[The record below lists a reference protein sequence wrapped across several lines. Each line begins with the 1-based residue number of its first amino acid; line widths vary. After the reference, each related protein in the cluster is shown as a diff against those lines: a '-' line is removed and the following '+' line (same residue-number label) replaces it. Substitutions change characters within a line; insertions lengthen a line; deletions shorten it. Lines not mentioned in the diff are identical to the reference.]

1 MGAQNIGFAIPIDN
15 AKKDLTDLKKHG
27 RIIQPFL
34 GVRYIPINKQLQENF
49 AQRFNIQIPVDYG
62 ALVIKEPNI
71 GDSAIVPNSPA
82 DKAGIMENDII
93 LEFDKIKINEKKPLQ
108 ELIHKCKPGDIVKMK
123 ILRGDKIGTTTIK
136 LEERK

>member
-1 MGAQNIGFAIPIDN
+1 
-15 AKKDLTDLKKHG
+15 LVDLKKHG

-34 GVRYIPINKQLQENF
+34 GVRYIPISKQLQESF
-49 AQRFNIQIPVDYG
+49 AQRFNIRIPIDHG

-71 GDSAIVPNSPA
+71 GDPAVVPNSPA
-82 DKAGIMENDII
+82 DKAGIIENDII

-108 ELIHKCKPGDIVKMK
+108 ELIHKHKPGDIIKVK
-123 ILRGDKIGTTTIK
+123 ILRGDKIGTTTLK